1 MIKIKK
7 IIYSTLIVLC
17 VGMLGAWAPMSY
29 SSVEDRYANA
39 DLYSMYA
46 VETITYDSKNFV
58 VSAFWVLLRKY
69 WRGPWPDR
77 PPSIG
82 AKQGVVVAFQQDF
95 DIILVD
101 LDFLDDELEIVPIF
115 LFVNPLYL
123 FLHLFLLEL

>member
-1 MIKIKK
+1 MHLIRLSGPTIPKQNCSRRSN
-7 IIYSTLIVLC
+7 IICNGSPLL
-17 VGMLGAWAPMSY
+17 
-29 SSVEDRYANA
+29 
-39 DLYSMYA
+39 
-46 VETITYDSKNFV
+46 ITYDSKNFV

-77 PPSIG
+77 HPSIG

-101 LDFLDDELEIVPIF
+101 LDFLDDELEVVPIF